1 MHQGKI
7 RVPSPEDKE
16 GLRTGNKQR
25 ASNTSWKH
33 RAPQT
38 RKGSQIAGGSDIMSS
53 LPQKPTTALA
63 RNLRAQ
69 HFPRYSAPFCPPSP
83 APNLSAL
90 AQHRTSSRKPKAP
103 LRPPQ
108 VRWDSRAEQV
118 EEASDKVLA
127 VRMQSLSAPSAPGWK

>member
-1 MHQGKI
+1 M
-7 RVPSPEDKE
+7 PSPEDKE

-25 ASNTSWKH
+25 ASSMSWKVPNTGPPKPERDPKMRAAVTLCPHCH
-33 RAPQT
+33 RNQQRLSRETSRRSIFHVTGP
-38 RKGSQIAGGSDIMSS
+38 
-53 LPQKPTTALA
+53 LL
-63 RNLRAQ
+63 
-69 HFPRYSAPFCPPSP
+69 PPSP